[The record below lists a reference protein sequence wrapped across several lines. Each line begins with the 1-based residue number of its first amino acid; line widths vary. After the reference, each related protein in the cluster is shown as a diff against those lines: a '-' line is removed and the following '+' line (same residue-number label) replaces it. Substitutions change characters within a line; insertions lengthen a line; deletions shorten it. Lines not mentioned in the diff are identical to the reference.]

1 MDAGLSPFLDWRDS
15 VNFTFDA
22 QEYKYASRRRV
33 VHAKRGMV
41 CTSQPLASQ
50 AGLTILQQGGNA
62 IDAAIATAIC
72 QTIVEPTNNGL
83 GSDCFALVWT
93 GGKLHGLNGSGYAPQ
108 RLTPEAV
115 AASGATERMPLRG
128 WEAVTVPGAPSAW
141 AELHKRFGRLPFAKL
156 FEPAIYYAEQ
166 GYPVS
171 PIVARFWQ
179 EGIDALTPYKNNPA
193 IAPWFATFDVHGNG
207 VAPQTG
213 EMVTLP
219 DHAKTLRILADSYC
233 ESYYRGELAQ
243 KLVEFSDKTG
253 GYLSLEDLADYR
265 AEWVEPV
272 HINYHGYDVWE
283 MPPNG
288 HGITALM
295 ALNILKDM
303 EIGAKDTGDTFHK
316 QIEAMKL
323 AFADGMHYIA
333 DPRYMQTRVE
343 ELLSDAYAA
352 QRRALIGETA
362 LEPTHG
368 KPFCGGTVYLC
379 TADGEGNMVSFI
391 QSNYKDFGSGIV
403 LPGYGINLNDRGAG
417 FSLNPELDDYLAPRK
432 KPYHTIIPGFL
443 THEGEAVGP
452 FGVMGAYMQP
462 QGHVQVI
469 MNTVEWLLNPQS
481 ALDAPR
487 WQWIA
492 GKEIWLESSVAPEI
506 VEDLRRRGHEVRV
519 LEDDTTFGRGEI
531 IWRDSNGVLAGA
543 TEPRADGVVAAW

>member
-1 MDAGLSPFLDWRDS
+1 M
-15 VNFTFDA
+15 NFTFDA
-22 QEYKYASRRRV
+22 QEYRYASRRRV

-41 CTSQPLASQ
+41 CTSQPLAAQ

-115 AASGATERMPLRG
+115 AASGATEKMPLRG

-207 VAPQTG
+207 VAPKTG
-213 EMVTLP
+213 ELVTLP

-243 KLVEFSDKTG
+243 RLVEFSDKTG

-469 MNTVEWLLNPQS
+469 MNTVDWLLNPQT

>member
-1 MDAGLSPFLDWRDS
+1 MKF
-15 VNFTFDA
+15 NFDA

-115 AASGATERMPLRG
+115 AASGATEKMPLRG

-303 EIGAKDTGDTFHK
+303 KIGAKDTGDTFHK

-343 ELLSDAYAA
+343 ELLSDAYSA

-469 MNTVEWLLNPQS
+469 MNTLDWLLNPQS